1 LASITRRG
9 DRQWQVK
16 VRRRQWTASATFE
29 TKARAEM
36 WARQVEGA
44 IDARRFNPGSIEA
57 DRVSFHAALERYLRE
72 RVPLKTGVKQN
83 TGIVRAWQRTKL
95 SAFPLSTIRGS
106 DIAEWRD
113 QKLKEVGPQTVVHH
127 LNLLSNLFNVAAS
140 DWGMESLLNPVS
152 RVSKPVLPSGRSRRL
167 SDREEAKLLDACDA
181 SKSTWLGP
189 MVRLALET
197 AMRQGEL
204 VDLSF
209 DDVDLAKRVVLLR
222 ETKNGTARTVPL
234 SPGALEVLRS
244 LANRSAA
251 KGKLFDIKVGRAVTH
266 AFAKAC
272 EAAGIEDLRFHDLR
286 HEATSRLFERT
297 DLRDIEI
304 AGVTGHKTMEMLKRY
319 AHLRAVNLVERL
331 GRSRA
336 EHVLHGKR

>member
-1 LASITRRG
+1 MASITRRG

-16 VRRRQWTASATFE
+16 VRRRQWSASATFE

-44 IDARRFNPGSIEA
+44 IDARRFNPGSLEA
-57 DRVSFHAALERYLRE
+57 DRVSLHSALERYLQE
-72 RVPLKTGVKQN
+72 RVPLKSGVKQN

-95 SAFPLSTIRGS
+95 SALPLSAIRGS
-106 DIAEWRD
+106 DISEWRD
-113 QKLKEVGPQTVVHH
+113 QKSKVVGPQTVVHH

-152 RVSKPVLPSGRSRRL
+152 RVSKPALPSGRNRRL
-167 SDREEAKLLDACDA
+167 TKQEEDRLLKACDA
-181 SKSTWLGP
+181 SLSGWLGP
-189 MVRLALET
+189 MVRIALET

-204 VDLSF
+204 VDLTWS
-209 DDVDLAKRVVLLR
+209 DIDLMKRVALLR
-222 ETKNGTARTVPL
+222 QTKNGTARTVPL
-234 SPGALEVLRS
+234 SARALEVLQA
-244 LANRSAA
+244 LPNKAGM
-251 KGKLFDIKVGRAVTH
+251 KGKLFEIKVGRAVAH

-272 EAAGIEDLRFHDLR
+272 EAAAIEDLHFHDLR

-304 AGVTGHKTMEMLKRY
+304 AGITGHKTMEMLKRY
-319 AHLRAVNLVERL
+319 AYLRAVDLVERL
-331 GRSRA
+331 G
-336 EHVLHGKR
+336 

>member
-1 LASITRRG
+1 MASIIRRG

-16 VRRRQWTASATFE
+16 VRRRQWNASATFE

-36 WARQVEGA
+36 WARQIEGS
-44 IDARRFNPGSIEA
+44 IDARRFNPESLEA
-57 DRVSFHAALERYLRE
+57 DRVSLYSALERYLQE
-72 RVPLKTGVKQN
+72 RVPLKTGIKQN
-83 TGIVRAWQRTKL
+83 TGIVRAWQRSKL
-95 SAFPLSTIRGS
+95 SALPLSAIRGS

-127 LNLLSNLFNVAAS
+127 LNLLSNLFNIAAS
-140 DWGMESLLNPVS
+140 EWGMESLLNPVS
-152 RVSKPVLPSGRSRRL
+152 RVSKPPLPSGRNRRL
-167 SDREEAKLLDACDA
+167 LKKEEAKLLRACDA

-204 VDLSF
+204 LDLRRE
-209 DDVDLAKRVVLLR
+209 DVDLPKRVVLLR

-234 SPGALEVLRS
+234 SPGAFDVLRS
-244 LANRSAA
+244 LLASSPAEGR
-251 KGKLFDIKVGRAVTH
+251 LFAIKVGRAVTH

-272 EAAGIEDLRFHDLR
+272 NAVGIEDLHFHDLR

-331 GRSRA
+331 G
-336 EHVLHGKR
+336 

>member
-1 LASITRRG
+1 MASIAKRG

-16 VRRRQWTASATFE
+16 VRRRHWSASATFE

-57 DRVSFHAALERYLRE
+57 DRVSLHAALERYLQE
-72 RVPLKTGVKQN
+72 RVPLKKGIKQN
-83 TGIVRAWQRTKL
+83 TGIVRSWQRTKL
-95 SAFPLSTIRGS
+95 SAFPLSAIRGS

-152 RVSKPVLPSGRSRRL
+152 RVSKPALPTGRNRRL
-167 SDREEAKLLDACDA
+167 LEQEEAELLRACDA
-181 SKSTWLGP
+181 SRSPWLGP

-204 VDLSF
+204 VDLSWE
-209 DDVDLAKRVVLLR
+209 DIDLAKRVALLR

-234 SPGALEVLRS
+234 SARALEVLRS
-244 LANRSAA
+244 PATGRPAS
-251 KGKLFDIKVGRAVTH
+251 GKLFEISVGRAVTH

-297 DLRDIEI
+297 DFRDIEI
-304 AGVTGHKTMEMLKRY
+304 AAVTGHKTMEMLKRY

-331 GRSRA
+331 G
-336 EHVLHGKR
+336 